1 MPTKLQQLRK
11 EQVRRLRTRARKR
24 GFEQMEAKRRE
35 AEVYFYG
42 TLGPASPT
50 KRIDPQTGDVLEVIF
65 SRQN

>member
-1 MPTKLQQLRK
+1 
-11 EQVRRLRTRARKR
+11 
-24 GFEQMEAKRRE
+24 MEAKRRE

-42 TLGPASPT
+42 TMGPASPT